1 MKITA
6 VNELCGNSISIIS
19 YLMPDRVFILLHF

>member
-6 VNELCGNSISIIS
+6 VNELCGNPISIIS